1 MSNKK
6 KKKGNKSVKE
16 ILEELDKNTEKIFG
30 DDTKLQR

>member
-30 DDTKLQR
+30 DDTKL

>member
-16 ILEELDKNTEKIFG
+16 ILDELDKNTEKIFG
-30 DDTKLQR
+30 DDTKL